1 MKVRNYLGFSAALI
15 ASSAAVATDRNGY
28 RAIAAGDF
36 RTAVQRLEA
45 ERRIHP
51 QRPELMLNL
60 AAAYR
65 RTGRSADARA
75 LYHLVLRRPVVML
88 DLPSGDVASS
98 RDLANTGL
106 ARITEFASR

>member
-1 MKVRNYLGFSAALI
+1 MRKYLGLAAALF
-15 ASSAAVATDRNGY
+15 ASSAAVATDRTGY

-36 RTAVQRLEA
+36 STAVQQLEA

-65 RTGRSADARA
+65 RIGRSADARA
-75 LYHLVLRRPVVML
+75 LYHRVLQRPVVML

-98 RDLANTGL
+98 RDLANIGL
-106 ARITEFASR
+106 ARVTELELASR